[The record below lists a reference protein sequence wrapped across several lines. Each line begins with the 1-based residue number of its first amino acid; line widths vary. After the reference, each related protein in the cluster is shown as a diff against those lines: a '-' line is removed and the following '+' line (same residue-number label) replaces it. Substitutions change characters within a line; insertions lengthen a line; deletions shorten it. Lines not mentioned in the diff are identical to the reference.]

1 MPNQEKL
8 LYGIILILAL
18 ITVGLGLGG
27 GLFNQATPWPVQWQH
42 RAFNSLCHQMADRSF
57 WINGQPMAVCSRC
70 IGIYG
75 GFALGWILLP
85 VSSFCQVKGIA
96 SIQKIV
102 VIVLLLN
109 IVDASGDFL
118 NLWKNTLTS
127 RLILGSLLGGLAAMI
142 FSGDF
147 FHHN

>member
-1 MPNQEKL
+1 MPDQRKL
-8 LYGIILILAL
+8 LYGIILVLTGV
-18 ITVGLGLGG
+18 TVMVGLGG
-27 GLFNQATPWPVQWQH
+27 GLFNQANPWPLQWQH
-42 RAFNSLCHQMADRSF
+42 QAFNSLCHQMVDRSF

-75 GFALGWILLP
+75 GFAMGWMVLP
-85 VSSFCQVKGIA
+85 VLSYYQVKGIA

-102 VIVLLLN
+102 VLVLLLN

-118 NLWKNTLTS
+118 DLWKNTLTS
-127 RLILGSLLGGLAAMI
+127 RLILGSLLGGSTAMI

-147 FHHN
+147 FHQN